1 MTRIWFASEI
11 GVQHVWQVPT
21 TLCMP
26 GVGSSLLVVSPS
38 PPEALQEPHLHPH
51 CPSFS
56 YDLTKLVF
64 LTDESDSWKMLNQN
78 SEGFLDL
85 IIIIFLTEV

>member
-1 MTRIWFASEI
+1 M
-11 GVQHVWQVPT
+11 
-21 TLCMP
+21 
-26 GVGSSLLVVSPS
+26 VVSPS
-38 PPEALQEPHLHPH
+38 SPEALQEPHPYPH

-64 LTDESDSWKMLNQN
+64 LTTESDSWKMLDQN